1 MLDIFDLNSNK
12 FTSDIEIKE
21 IHAKETNDIAIIGIS
36 VKLPL
41 ADNLDEFRDV
51 LKYKIDCIRELPEK

>member
-51 LKYKIDCIRELPEK
+51 LKYKN